1 MKAEMLSAV
10 DFTAVIVWS
19 LCEEEKGGNS
29 SDKMSSCQFFFWNS
43 LTASKDLWGQLQ
55 IKGCEQSGG

>member
-29 SDKMSSCQFFFWNS
+29 SDKMSSCQFFFFG
-43 LTASKDLWGQLQ
+43 TP
-55 IKGCEQSGG
+55 

>member
-29 SDKMSSCQFFFWNS
+29 SDKMSSCQFFFLELPNRFEGFVGPVTDKR
-43 LTASKDLWGQLQ
+43 L
-55 IKGCEQSGG
+55 